1 MKNFRFFP
9 TLAEYREYIYTNIF
23 TTSDFKSNPF
33 YKGLIEF
40 IIDNRAPIFFEQD
53 RPEEFSHFTQYFNFV
68 LDRGDYYKNDFVR
81 DMYFAHD
88 FTHMLFRNPLSPR
101 ANMTFESFAE
111 IMNVNEWVASNE
123 TEIFTYYRIPEM
135 REKSLDYTI
144 MYDLL
149 RFAGRHKKP
158 TANEMLDFRQR
169 IILGAPEDNVIGLM
183 NQHPDADK
191 VLGYLRKFRKNNA
204 AWCKLWY
211 ENLPTIN
218 RSYSEER
225 LTLPVLEY
233 ERILEDYISF
243 SVIGL
248 RQERYEMNVLKN
260 VRSMIA
266 MLNLPKNY
274 MPIFFRHCKQAL
286 AECEGMVVMPE
297 VAKEFHFTY
306 ITSKEKA
313 GENVEKI
320 K

>member
-1 MKNFRFFP
+1 MKNFQFFD
-9 TLAEYREYIYTNIF
+9 TVEEYENYIFSHVFRTRE
-23 TTSDFKSNPF
+23 FKSNPF
-33 YKGLIEF
+33 YKGLIQF
-40 IIDNRAPIFFEQD
+40 VIDNRAPIFFEQSA
-53 RPEEFSHFTQYFNFV
+53 PEEFSHFTQYFNFV

-101 ANMTFESFAE
+101 ANMTFESFTE

-149 RFAGRHKKP
+149 KFAGRHKKP
-158 TANEMLDFRQR
+158 SANEMLDFRQR
-169 IILGAPEDNVIGLM
+169 IIFSTPGDDVIGLM
-183 NQHPDADK
+183 NQHPDEEK

-211 ENLPTIN
+211 ENLPTID

-233 ERILEDYISF
+233 ECILEEYHPSI
-243 SVIGL
+243 IGAEE
-248 RQERYEMNVLKN
+248 RQRRYQINIFKN
-260 VRSMIA
+260 VKSIMA
-266 MLNLPKNY
+266 LLNFPKSY
-274 MPIFFRHCKQAL
+274 TPLFFSHCKQAL

-297 VAKEFHFTY
+297 VAKEFHNQY
-306 ITSKEKA
+306 IVSKEKA
-313 GENVEKI
+313 GESVPKN
-320 K
+320 